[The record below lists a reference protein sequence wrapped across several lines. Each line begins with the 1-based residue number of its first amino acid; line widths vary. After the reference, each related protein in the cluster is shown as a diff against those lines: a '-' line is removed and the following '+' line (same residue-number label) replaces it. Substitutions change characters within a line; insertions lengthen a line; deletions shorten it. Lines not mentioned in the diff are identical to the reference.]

1 MFIRVPFRILE
12 IAAGWRIIQQNL
24 PSFGLKY
31 MKKTQWLVVMV
42 FALSAVAF
50 AQNRMLTLDD
60 IFSPDANKRVKFSGN
75 PTTVQWTRDG
85 KGFRQMINGRLMR
98 FDAMTG
104 QAVPYLDSSRLAAA
118 LARSGVKSDEA
129 NAMSNSMALQFNADE
144 SGILFNYSGDLWY
157 YGVPSGNMRRLT
169 NSRDEEKE
177 ADFSPDGRW
186 VSFVRGNNLYVVD
199 VEKANE
205 KQLTRDGKEGQKPV
219 YNGYLDWVY
228 EEELYGRGQKR
239 GYWWSPDSRSIAFL
253 RLDETPVPKF
263 VLPNDI
269 PNDQL
274 VENTSYPQ
282 AGDPNPLV
290 RVGIADVGKTNLI
303 PNTARIPKIGDKLP
317 PQLQRLGDSAK
328 FADTSAYKPDDLLIA
343 RVAWSPDSRAVVFQA
358 LNREQTW
365 LDLNAVDRNGK
376 VTKLLTETTP
386 AYVNVYGNPEF
397 LKDGTAVWQSA
408 RNGWKHLF
416 LYGNDGQLIRP
427 LTSGRWEVRTL
438 YGVDE
443 KNGWVYFSSTKDS
456 PIAEN
461 VYRVRLTGG
470 NVERLTQD
478 NGWHTASFDPTFT
491 HFVDTWSDAATPPQA
506 RLYRADGTL
515 EHVINDN
522 RVPELAQYKINKPEF
537 LNVMTRDGFTME
549 AMMIKPPDFDPS
561 KKYPVLSYT
570 YAGAHVQSVLNR
582 WGGNRYLWHQM
593 LAQKGYIIWICDNRS
608 ASGKGEESVWP
619 VYKNLGQL
627 ELRDIEDGVSYLRS
641 LPYVDS
647 GRIGLWGWSNG
658 GFMTS
663 YALTHSKSFKI
674 GIAGGTVSDW
684 RLYDSIFT
692 ERLMMTP
699 DNNRKGYD
707 DSSVLKAAGNLSGRL
722 LLIHGVM
729 DNNVHMQN
737 TMQLV
742 YELQKAD
749 KQFDLM
755 VYPTQRHGLTDQT
768 QIKHWYSMMTDFILR
783 NL

>member
-1 MFIRVPFRILE
+1 
-12 IAAGWRIIQQNL
+12 
-24 PSFGLKY
+24 

-42 FALSAVAF
+42 FALSAFAF
-50 AQNRMLTLDD
+50 AQNRLLTLED
-60 IFSPDANKRVKFSGN
+60 IFSPDVNKRVKFSGN

-104 QAVPYLDSSRLAAA
+104 QAVPYLDSGRLAAA

-129 NAMSNSMALQFNADE
+129 NAMSNSMTLQFNADE

-157 YGVPSGNMRRLT
+157 YDVPSGNMRRLT
-169 NSRDEEKE
+169 NNAAPELE

-205 KQLTRDGKEGQKPV
+205 KQLTRDGREGDKPI

-269 PNDQL
+269 PTDQI

-290 RVGIADVGKTNLI
+290 RVGIADVGKTNFI
-303 PNTARIPKIGDKLP
+303 PNAGRIPKIGEKLP
-317 PQLQRLGDSAK
+317 PQLLRLGDSAK

-358 LNREQTW
+358 LNREQTY
-365 LDLNAVDRNGK
+365 LDLDAADLNGK

-478 NGWHTASFDPTFT
+478 NGSHTASFDPTFT

-515 EHVINDN
+515 E
-522 RVPELAQYKINKPEF
+522 RVVNENKVAELAQYKLGKPEF
-537 LNVMTRDGFTME
+537 LNVTTRDGFTME

-627 ELRDIEDGVSYLRS
+627 ELRDIEDGVNYLKS
-641 LPYVDS
+641 MPYVDS

-699 DNNRKGYD
+699 DNNRAGYD
-707 DSSVLKAAGNLSGRL
+707 SSSVLKAAKNLSGRL

-737 TMQLV
+737 TTQLA

-749 KQFDLM
+749 KQFELM
-755 VYPTQRHGLTDQT
+755 VYPTQRHGVTDPHQV
-768 QIKHWYSMMTDFILR
+768 KHWYSMMTDFILR